1 MGTPIRTLSTRV
13 PYRNP
18 WLSVR
23 EDQVEFADGSPGLY
37 GVVEC
42 ADFALIIP
50 AEEDGFHLVEQ
61 FRYATG
67 ERSWEFPS
75 GSYPPGESGGVE
87 EMAARE
93 HHRWTDHRGV
103 RAPVAD
109 RDATRAT
116 TTRVKSS
123 KVVTLGPRQGRLRA
137 QTDHFLAP
145 GQPFTQRSVRSRA
158 STETRS
164 VCASMTLS
172 SDLYAPGISSTT
184 PASLRHSTPS
194 V

>member
-42 ADFALIIP
+42 ADFALIVP

-75 GSYPPGESGGVE
+75 GSYPPGESGGVK

-93 HHRWTDHRGV
+93 LAEETGL
-103 RAPVAD
+103 
-109 RDATRAT
+109 TAT
-116 TTRVKSS
+116 TWRRLGKIHPNNGTTSQACHVFLATGL
-123 KVVTLGPRQGRLRA
+123 TLGAPNRETPEQDMVA
-137 QTDHFLAP
+137 QRFSRTEVERMIRDGVITDGPSIAAYALLSLTAMRR
-145 GQPFTQRSVRSRA
+145 GQPP
-158 STETRS
+158 
-164 VCASMTLS
+164 L
-172 SDLYAPGISSTT
+172 G
-184 PASLRHSTPS
+184 
-194 V
+194 

>member
-1 MGTPIRTLSTRV
+1 MGTPVRTLSTRV

-50 AEEDGFHLVEQ
+50 AEEDGVHLVEQ

-93 HHRWTDHRGV
+93 LAEETGL
-103 RAPVAD
+103 
-109 RDATRAT
+109 TAT
-116 TTRVKSS
+116 TWRRLGKIHPNNGTTSQACHVFLATGL
-123 KVVTLGPRQGRLRA
+123 TLGAPNRETPEQDMVA
-137 QTDHFLAP
+137 QRFSRTEVERMIRNGGITDGPTIAAYALLSLTAMRR
-145 GQPFTQRSVRSRA
+145 GQPP
-158 STETRS
+158 
-164 VCASMTLS
+164 L
-172 SDLYAPGISSTT
+172 G
-184 PASLRHSTPS
+184 
-194 V
+194 